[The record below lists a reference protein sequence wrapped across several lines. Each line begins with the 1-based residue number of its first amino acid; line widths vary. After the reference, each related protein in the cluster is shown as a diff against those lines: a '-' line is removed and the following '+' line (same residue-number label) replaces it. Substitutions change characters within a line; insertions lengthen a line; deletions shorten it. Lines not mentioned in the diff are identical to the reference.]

1 MNGQHEQRLAQVFV
15 ELADTLVD
23 DFDVL
28 DFLSMLV
35 ERCVEL
41 LDVAAAG
48 VVLSDQKGGLR
59 MAAAS
64 SEQARLVELFAIQ
77 ADDGPCP
84 DCVRTGQPVSS
95 ADLATEDARWPRFA
109 PAARAAG
116 FQATHA
122 VPMRL
127 RGTVIGAVNLLDTH
141 ADGVGEAS
149 VHLGQALADV
159 ATIGMLQQRAIHDG
173 VILAEQLHTALNSR
187 VVIEQAKGVL
197 SAHSGTDM
205 HHAFTA
211 LRSHARARN
220 LRLSDL
226 ARTVAEGT
234 ADLDAIL
241 LHTAQQARHIKPQQG
256 TAS

>member
-1 MNGQHEQRLAQVFV
+1 MNDQREQRLARVFV

-28 DFLSMLV
+28 EFLSTLV

-48 VVLSDQKGGLR
+48 VVLSDQKGRLR

-77 ADDGPCP
+77 VDDGPCP
-84 DCVRTGQPVSS
+84 DCVRTGRPVSGT
-95 ADLATEDARWPRFA
+95 DLTTEDARWPRFA

-127 RGTVIGAVNLLDTH
+127 RGTVIGALNLLRTDS
-141 ADGVGEAS
+141 DGVDDPS
-149 VHLGQALADV
+149 VRLGQALADV
-159 ATIGMLQQRAIHDG
+159 ATIGVLQQRAIHDSA
-173 VILAEQLHTALNSR
+173 ILTEQLHTALNSR
-187 VVIEQAKGVL
+187 VLIEQAKGVL
-197 SAHSGTDM
+197 AAHAGVDM
-205 HHAFTA
+205 DAAFAA
-211 LRSHARARN
+211 LRGYARSHG
-220 LRLSDL
+220 LRLSV
-226 ARTVAEGT
+226 VAGAVAGGA
-234 ADLDAIL
+234 ADIDTIL
-241 LHTAQQARHIKPQQG
+241 RRAGQERR
-256 TAS
+256 

>member
-1 MNGQHEQRLAQVFV
+1 MYGSQRERRLARVFV

-28 DFLSMLV
+28 EFLSMLV

-48 VVLSDQKGGLR
+48 VVLSDQRGGLR

-64 SEQARLVELFAIQ
+64 SEQARIVELFAIQ
-77 ADDGPCP
+77 ADDGPCRE
-84 DCVRTGQPVSS
+84 CVRAGQPVSS
-95 ADLATEDARWPRFA
+95 ADLTTEDARWPRFA

-116 FQATHA
+116 FHAVHA

-127 RGTVIGAVNLLDTH
+127 RRTVVGALNLLNTSTNEVD
-141 ADGVGEAS
+141 EAS
-149 VHLGQALADV
+149 VELGQALADV
-159 ATIGMLQQRAIHDG
+159 ATIGMLQQRAGSDNAM
-173 VILAEQLHTALNSR
+173 LAEQLHTALNSR

-197 SAHSGTDM
+197 SAHGGVEM
-205 HHAFTA
+205 NHAFAA
-211 LRSHARARN
+211 LRGYARSHN
-220 LRLSDL
+220 LRLSDV
-226 ARTVAEGT
+226 ARTVAENT

-241 LHTAQQARHIKPQQG
+241 RYPAHQATHSRYR
-256 TAS
+256 

>member
-1 MNGQHEQRLAQVFV
+1 MNGARHEQRLAQVFV
-15 ELADTLVD
+15 ELADTLID

-28 DFLSMLV
+28 EFLSTLV

-41 LDVAAAG
+41 LDVTAAG
-48 VVLSDQKGGLR
+48 VVLSDQRGGLR

-64 SEQARLVELFAIQ
+64 SEQAHLVELFAIQ

-84 DCVRTGQPVSS
+84 ECVRTGRPVSS
-95 ADLATEDARWPRFA
+95 TDLTTEDTRWPRFA

-116 FQATHA
+116 FHAAHA

-127 RGTVIGAVNLLDTH
+127 RRTVVGALNLLDTGTGGIDE
-141 ADGVGEAS
+141 ATVG
-149 VHLGQALADV
+149 LGQALADV
-159 ATIGMLQQRAIHDG
+159 ATIGMLQQRAIHDSA
-173 VILAEQLHTALNSR
+173 ILAEQLHTALNSR

-197 SAHSGTDM
+197 SAHGRVDM
-205 HHAFTA
+205 THAFTA
-211 LRSHARARN
+211 LRGYARSHQ
-220 LRLSDL
+220 LRLSEL

-241 LHTAQQARHIKPQQG
+241 HHPAPHATYKTTRYR
-256 TAS
+256 

>member
-1 MNGQHEQRLAQVFV
+1 MNSGPHERRLAQVFV

-28 DFLSMLV
+28 EFLSMLV

-41 LDVAAAG
+41 LDVTAAG
-48 VVLSDQKGGLR
+48 VVLSDQRGGLR

-64 SEQARLVELFAIQ
+64 SEQARLVELFSIQ
-77 ADDGPCP
+77 SDDGPCP
-84 DCVRTGQPVSS
+84 ECVRTGRPVSS
-95 ADLATEDARWPRFA
+95 GDLTTEDARWPRFA

-116 FQATHA
+116 FHAAQA

-127 RGTVIGAVNLLDTH
+127 RRTVIGAVSLLDTGTGGIH
-141 ADGVGEAS
+141 AAS
-149 VHLGQALADV
+149 VDLGQALADV
-159 ATIGMLQQRAIHDG
+159 ATIGMLQQRAIHDSA
-173 VILAEQLHTALNSR
+173 ILAEQLHTALNSR

-197 SAHSGTDM
+197 SAYGGLDM
-205 HHAFTA
+205 TRAFTA
-211 LRSHARARN
+211 LRGHARAQN
-220 LRLSDL
+220 MRLSEL

-241 LHTAQQARHIKPQQG
+241 GHKAQRSSHIRPEHR
-256 TAS
+256 

>member
-1 MNGQHEQRLAQVFV
+1 MNDHREQRLAQVFV

-41 LDVAAAG
+41 LGVTAAG

-77 ADDGPCP
+77 TDDGPCP
-84 DCVRTGQPVSS
+84 DCVRTGQPVST
-95 ADLATEDARWPRFA
+95 ADLSTEDARWPRFA

-116 FQATHA
+116 FRAAHA

-127 RGTVIGAVNLLDTH
+127 RRTVIGAINLLNTH
-141 ADGVGEAS
+141 ANGVDEES
-149 VHLGQALADV
+149 VRLGQALADV
-159 ATIGMLQQRAIHDG
+159 ATIGMLQQRAIHDSA
-173 VILAEQLHTALNSR
+173 ILAEQLHTALNSR

-197 SAHSGTDM
+197 SAHSGMDM

-211 LRSHARARN
+211 LRNHARAHN

-226 ARTVAEGT
+226 ARTIAEGT
-234 ADLDAIL
+234 ANLDAIL
-241 LHTAQQARHIKPQQG
+241 PHTRQ
-256 TAS
+256 T

>member
-1 MNGQHEQRLAQVFV
+1 MNGQHEQRLAHVFV

-28 DFLSMLV
+28 EFLSMLV

-84 DCVRTGQPVSS
+84 ECVRTGEQVWS
-95 ADLATEDARWPRFA
+95 ADLGVEGLRWPRFA

-116 FQATHA
+116 FHAAHA

-127 RGTVIGAVNLLDTH
+127 RRTVIGALNLLTTRS
-141 ADGVGEAS
+141 DGVGEGS
-149 VHLGQALADV
+149 VRLGQALADV
-159 ATIGMLQQRAIHDG
+159 ATIGILQQRAIHDSMM
-173 VILAEQLHTALNSR
+173 LAEQLQTALNSR

-197 SAHSGTDM
+197 SAHAGVDM
-205 HHAFTA
+205 HQAFAA
-211 LRSHARARN
+211 LRGYARSTN
-220 LRLSDL
+220 VRLSDL
-226 ARTVAEGT
+226 ARTVAEGR

-241 LHTAQQARHIKPQQG
+241 HGATQPTREGQ
-256 TAS
+256 

>member
-1 MNGQHEQRLAQVFV
+1 MNSGLHKRRLAQVFV

-28 DFLSMLV
+28 EFLSMLV

-41 LDVAAAG
+41 LDVTAAG
-48 VVLSDQKGGLR
+48 VVLSDQRGGLR

-84 DCVRTGQPVSS
+84 ECVRTGRPVSS
-95 ADLATEDARWPRFA
+95 ADLTTEDARWPRFA
-109 PAARAAG
+109 PAALAAG
-116 FQATHA
+116 FHAAHA

-127 RGTVIGAVNLLDTH
+127 RRTVIGAVNLLNTDTGGI
-141 ADGVGEAS
+141 DPAS
-149 VHLGQALADV
+149 VDLGQALADV
-159 ATIGMLQQRAIHDG
+159 ATIGILQQRAIHDSG
-173 VILAEQLHTALNSR
+173 ILADQLHTALNSR

-197 SAHSGTDM
+197 SAHGGLDM
-205 HHAFTA
+205 ASAFTT
-211 LRSHARARN
+211 LRGHARSSN
-220 LRLSDL
+220 LRLSEL
-226 ARTVAEGT
+226 ARMVAEGT

-241 LHTAQQARHIKPQQG
+241 RHTPKQTGHIRPERR
-256 TAS
+256 

>member
-1 MNGQHEQRLAQVFV
+1 MNGRHEQRLAQVFV

-41 LDVAAAG
+41 LEVAAAG

-84 DCVRTGQPVSS
+84 DCVRTGRPVSS
-95 ADLATEDARWPRFA
+95 TDLATEDARWPRFA

-116 FQATHA
+116 FQAAHA

-127 RGTVIGAVNLLDTH
+127 RGTVIGAVNLLNTESN
-141 ADGVGEAS
+141 GVGEAS

-159 ATIGMLQQRAIHDG
+159 ATIGMLQQRAIHDSA
-173 VILAEQLHTALNSR
+173 ILAEQLHTALNSR

-197 SAHSGTDM
+197 SAHGGLDM
-205 HHAFTA
+205 HRAFTA
-211 LRSHARARN
+211 LRGYARANN
-220 LRLSDL
+220 LRLSEL

-234 ADLDAIL
+234 GDLDAIL
-241 LHTAQQARHIKPQQG
+241 GGATRPARPTKQ
-256 TAS
+256 

>member
-1 MNGQHEQRLAQVFV
+1 VNGELEQRMVRVFV

-28 DFLSMLV
+28 EFLSMLV

-64 SEQARLVELFAIQ
+64 SEQARVVELFAIQ
-77 ADDGPCP
+77 VDDGPCP
-84 DCVRTGQPVSS
+84 ECVRTGKPASS
-95 ADLATEDARWPRFA
+95 TDLATEDARWPRFA

-116 FQATHA
+116 FRATHA

-127 RGTVIGAVNLLDTH
+127 RRTVIGALNLLNVEP
-141 ADGVGEAS
+141 DGVDERS
-149 VHLGQALADV
+149 VRVGQALADV
-159 ATIGMLQQRAIHDG
+159 ATIGILQQRAIHDG
-173 VILAEQLHTALNSR
+173 SILAEQLHTALNSR
-187 VVIEQAKGVL
+187 IVVEQAKGVL
-197 SAHSGTDM
+197 SAHAGVNM
-205 HHAFTA
+205 HDAFTA
-211 LRSHARARN
+211 LRGYARSHNR
-220 LRLSDL
+220 RLSDL
-226 ARTVAEGT
+226 ARAVAEGS

-241 LHTAQQARHIKPQQG
+241 PRTAHRPPAV
-256 TAS
+256 